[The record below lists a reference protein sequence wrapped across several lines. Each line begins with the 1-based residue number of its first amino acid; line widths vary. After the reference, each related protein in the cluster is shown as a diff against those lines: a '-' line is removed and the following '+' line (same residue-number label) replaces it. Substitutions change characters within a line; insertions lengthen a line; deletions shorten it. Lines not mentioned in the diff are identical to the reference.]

1 MAGWRGQRW
10 ALLALVGAAA
20 FYFTANAAGLS
31 LLPLDDCFYARKGV
45 EMARRGAL
53 LTVTW
58 NGEPTFQ
65 NPPLSFWI
73 LGRSFALLGE
83 NDLAARL
90 PSALMGVGIVLVAW
104 RIGRRAVGDA
114 AALGGAALLLATPFF
129 LQNGRRCMLE
139 IPSTFWQTVAL
150 LVFVEAGL
158 AKSPPARPSPWL
170 AAVALPLGAA
180 LATKSVLG
188 LLPAVVMAAAA
199 LLVPALRR
207 LRRSPW
213 LWLGLA
219 GGVALGAV
227 WPLHQGLAF
236 GWDAVR
242 AHFLGEVGRHAAGG
256 AASGAAGDAAAGVA
270 GGAAAVAGLAAR
282 AGGWLV
288 GYPLILLRWFQ
299 PVALFGLAGAVVVAA
314 RLAAAW
320 RRERRAGTGGENADG
335 GFGGGALARALA
347 GEPAGPLLLLIWL
360 ALPLALLGL
369 AASRSARYAFPLVV
383 PLALLSGWL
392 GARLFPRWLAALA
405 RVAVPVLLAAAGAVL
420 WLAPQALTRDLDAPF
435 KRHGALVAQLLPPGT
450 GVPLLGAYRWDL
462 ANPLLYYGQR
472 APDPAVA
479 TVADAVAA
487 ARRLPRAVLLCDQD
501 ALPQVR
507 AACPEA
513 VELARLRR
521 WALVELGDAPREGP

>member
-104 RIGRRAVGDA
+104 RIGRRVVGDA

-139 IPSTFWQTVAL
+139 IPSTFWQTLAL

-256 AASGAAGDAAAGVA
+256 AA
-270 GGAAAVAGLAAR
+270 AVAGLAAR

-299 PVALFGLAGAVVVAA
+299 PVALLGLAGAVVVAA